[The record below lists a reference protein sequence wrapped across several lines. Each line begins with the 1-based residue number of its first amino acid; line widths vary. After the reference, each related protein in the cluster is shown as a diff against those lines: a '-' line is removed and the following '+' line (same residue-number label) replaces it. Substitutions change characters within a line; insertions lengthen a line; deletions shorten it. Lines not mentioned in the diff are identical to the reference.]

1 MSSMPLKPSQEPE
14 YAWEVATLYPEQGEW
29 SEEEYLELTDHTTRR
44 IEFTDGRVE
53 FLPMPTEIHQE
64 LIAFLYHALYR
75 YVEQLS
81 LGKVHFSG
89 LRVRVRP
96 AKIREPDIIFL
107 RRDHFHARHNRVWD
121 GADLVMEVVSDD
133 PKDRQRDYE
142 QKLVD
147 YAEAKINEYWIV
159 DFERQVVI
167 VHRLNGDRYAVYG
180 EFSRGERATSVL
192 LQGFEVDVAAL
203 FAAAE
208 NIPE

>member
-1 MSSMPLKPSQEPE
+1 MTSMPHIPSQEPE

-29 SEEEYLELTDHTTRR
+29 SEEEYLELTDHTNRR

-53 FLPMPTEIHQE
+53 FLSMPTEMHQE

-75 YVEQLS
+75 YVDQLR

-96 AKIREPDIIFL
+96 GKIREPDLIFL
-107 RRDHFHARHNRVWD
+107 HKDHFRVRHNRVWG

-147 YAEAKINEYWIV
+147 YAEAKVSEYWIV
-159 DFERQVVI
+159 DFERQVVT
-167 VHRLNGDRYAVYG
+167 VHRLDGDRYAVYAK
-180 EFSRGERATSVL
+180 FTRGERATSVL
-192 LQGFEVDVAAL
+192 LQGFEVDIAAL

-208 NIPE
+208 NIPD